1 MFLLRKL
8 LNYLRCETSFK
19 LIGIF
24 VVILEVIYISVYV
37 LYICLLLILLCLLI
51 FCKSIPVNL
60 LYQRCITGLYNLTFY
75 HNVCMI
81 NR

>member
-37 LYICLLLILLCLLI
+37 LYICLLLHLLYPFIL
-51 FCKSIPVNL
+51 CKSRLVDL
-60 LYQRCITGLYNLTFY
+60 V
-75 HNVCMI
+75 HK
-81 NR
+81 

>member
-24 VVILEVIYISVYV
+24 VVILEVIYISVFV
-37 LYICLLLILLCLLI
+37 IYICLFLRVLCPFI
-51 FCKSIPVNL
+51 VCKSRLVDL
-60 LYQRCITGLYNLTFY
+60 V
-75 HNVCMI
+75 HK
-81 NR
+81 

>member
-37 LYICLLLILLCLLI
+37 LYICLFLHLLYPFIL
-51 FCKSIPVNL
+51 CKSRLVDL
-60 LYQRCITGLYNLTFY
+60 V
-75 HNVCMI
+75 HK
-81 NR
+81 